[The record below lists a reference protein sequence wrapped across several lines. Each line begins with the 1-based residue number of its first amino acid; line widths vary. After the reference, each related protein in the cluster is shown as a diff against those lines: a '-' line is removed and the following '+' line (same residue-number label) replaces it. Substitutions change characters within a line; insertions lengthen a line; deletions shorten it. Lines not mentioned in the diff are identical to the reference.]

1 MSLALFFGLP
11 QRSFAFL
18 WLLISGLVKGGDAMK
33 MKRANPKVDRQIFR
47 RTAGH
52 TKAVNLGKIR
62 FRGGIRF

>member
-1 MSLALFFGLP
+1 
-11 QRSFAFL
+11 
-18 WLLISGLVKGGDAMK
+18 MK
-33 MKRANPKVDRQIFR
+33 MKRANPRVDRQIFR